1 MTVNRNESRGEPSSN
16 PDDRVISERI
26 QELTWA
32 LLDEQITDDEFGLLD
47 NLLLSDDKARQ
58 SYVGCVQL
66 HADLMA
72 HFADPA
78 KKKTAKGTQVLGFLG
93 GDSSLGLHTTGG
105 EVVQ

>member
-1 MTVNRNESRGEPSSN
+1 MTVDRDGSRGEPSSN
-16 PDDRVISERI
+16 RDDCVISERV

-47 NLLLSDDKARQ
+47 SLLLSDEKARQ

-66 HADLMA
+66 HADLVA

-78 KKKTAKGTQVLGFLG
+78 PKKTASGTQVLGFLA
-93 GDSSLGLHTTGG
+93 GDPLLSLPSAGG

>member
-1 MTVNRNESRGEPSSN
+1 MTVDRDESRGEPSSN
-16 PDDRVISERI
+16 SDDRVISERI

-47 NLLLSDDKARQ
+47 NLLLSDEKARQ

-66 HADLMA
+66 HAELMS

-78 KKKTAKGTQVLGFLG
+78 AKKTVSGTQVLGFLS
-93 GDSSLGLHTTGG
+93 GDSSLGLQSSGG

>member
-1 MTVNRNESRGEPSSN
+1 MTVNRDESRGEQSSN
-16 PDDRVISERI
+16 ADERVISERV

-32 LLDEQITDDEFGLLD
+32 LLDEQISDDEFVLLD
-47 NLLLSDDKARQ
+47 SLLLSDEKARQ

-66 HADLMA
+66 HAELLA

-78 KKKTAKGTQVLGFLG
+78 KKTANGTQVLGFLSG
-93 GDSSLGLHTTGG
+93 ESSLGLPSVGR